1 MSYRVSL
8 TPTSEKDIRSLPKP
22 IQATVFRQLKTLEMN
37 VTPDGNRIKKLKG
50 VKGAFYR
57 LRVGDY
63 RAMFE
68 VQGNK
73 VTIHR
78 IINRKELDRI
88 ISRLK

>member
-1 MSYRVSL
+1 M
-8 TPTSEKDIRSLPKP
+8 
-22 IQATVFRQLKTLEMN
+22 FRQIKTLEMN
-37 VTPDGNRIKKLKG
+37 VTPVGNRIKKLKG

-57 LRVGDY
+57 LRIRDY

-78 IINRKELDRI
+78 VINRKELDRVV
-88 ISRLK
+88 SRLK